1 MEKFQ
6 KLREEALD
14 HLKKADHMLIV
25 TYPLIGDTR
34 ILLNVADN
42 TFLALTK
49 SMSAILHHDRL
60 FKYIPAFNDNFEGK
74 FMMFKNKC
82 MRRYNIDLEYVKLIQ
97 EIKEIIVLHKNSP
110 VEFKRKDRFV
120 ICTDN
125 YRMVAITVNM
135 LKDYIKKTKEFIS
148 MMQLI
153 TRKNERVFS

>member
-6 KLREEALD
+6 ELREGALED
-14 HLKKADHMLIV
+14 LKKADHMLSI
-25 TYPLIGDTR
+25 TYPLIGDTK

-42 TFLALTK
+42 VFLALSK
-49 SMSAILHHDRL
+49 SMGAILHYDRL
-60 FKYIPAFNDNFEGK
+60 FKQIPPFNESFEGK
-74 FMMFKNKC
+74 FMMFKNKS
-82 MRRYNIDLEYVKLIQ
+82 MKRYNIGLEYAKLIQ
-97 EIKEIIVLHKNSP
+97 EIKEIIVLHKKSP

-125 YRMVAITVNM
+125 YKMIAITVNM

-153 TRKNERVFS
+153 TQKNERIFS